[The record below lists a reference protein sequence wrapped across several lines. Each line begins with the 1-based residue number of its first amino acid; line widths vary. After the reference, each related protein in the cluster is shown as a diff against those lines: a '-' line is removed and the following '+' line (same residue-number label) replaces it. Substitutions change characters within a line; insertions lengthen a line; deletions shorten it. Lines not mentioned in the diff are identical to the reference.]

1 MQEQSN
7 GTPWNDA
14 VWMAERA
21 IVLQVLRKEKDPRWT
36 LAELQTE
43 IDDLDPTAL
52 GVAFDRL
59 RVEGLLVDCGDGV
72 VASRA
77 AFHLD
82 DLGMVAI

>member
-14 VWMAERA
+14 LWMAERA
-21 IVLQVLRKEKDPRWT
+21 IVLQVLRNDHELRWS
-36 LAELQTE
+36 LAELQAE
-43 IDDLDPTAL
+43 VDDLDPRAL

-59 RVEGLLVDCGDGV
+59 RVKGLLVDCGDGV

-82 DLGMVAI
+82 NLGMVAI

>member
-14 VWMAERA
+14 LWVAERA

-36 LAELQTE
+36 LAELQAE

-59 RVEGLLVDCGDGV
+59 RVEGLLVDCDDGV

>member
-1 MQEQSN
+1 MQEQSS

-21 IVLQVLRKEKDPRWT
+21 VMLQVLRTDRDLRWS
-36 LAELQTE
+36 LAELQAE
-43 IDDLDPTAL
+43 VDDLDPRAL

-82 DLGMVAI
+82 GLGMVSI

>member
-14 VWMAERA
+14 VWVAERA
-21 IVLQVLRKEKDPRWT
+21 IMLQVLREEKDPRWT
-36 LAELQTE
+36 LTELQAE
-43 IDDLDPTAL
+43 VDDLDPTAL